1 MSRRLGVAAATVAA
15 LAAGPDG
22 VLARYDLSARPADR
36 WELPRELDEISGLA
50 IDANGR
56 LFAHGDERAIIYQLD
71 PATHQV
77 VKRFAFGRPAVHG
90 DFEGIAFAGDR
101 LVLTTSD
108 GLLYLGREG
117 RDGEAV
123 PYTVQVTGV
132 GRLCEVEGLAYEPG
146 DRLLLMAC
154 KVPRTRS
161 LRDRVAV
168 LGWSLERRELAPAP
182 RLFVPLARVTR
193 RLGGSTFHP
202 SDFYRDARTG
212 HAFLVAARERAIA
225 ELTPAGEVVQVSR
238 LRHALHRQPE
248 GLAFTADGALLVA
261 DEANG
266 KRATLTVYLPSR

>member
-1 MSRRLGVAAATVAA
+1 MTRRLGLAAAIATA
-15 LAAGPDG
+15 LAGSPGG
-22 VLARYDLSARPADR
+22 VLARYDFSAPPGDR
-36 WELPRELDEISGLA
+36 WELPKELDEISGLA
-50 IDANGR
+50 MDAKGR
-56 LFAHGDERAIIYQLD
+56 LFAHGDERAIVYQLD

-90 DFEGIAFAGDR
+90 DFEAIAFAGDR

-108 GLLYLGREG
+108 GLLYLGHEG

-123 PYTVQVTGV
+123 PYTVQATGV

-146 DRLLLMAC
+146 DRLLLLAC

-161 LRDRVAV
+161 LRDRVAI
-168 LGWSLERRELAPAP
+168 LGWSIERRQLAPAP
-182 RLFVPLARVTR
+182 KLFAPLSRVTR
-193 RLGGSTFHP
+193 QLGGSTFHP
-202 SDFYRDARTG
+202 SDLYRDAVTG
-212 HAFLVAARERAIA
+212 HYLLVAARERAIA

-266 KRATLTVYLPSR
+266 RRATLTVYLPSR